1 LSTSLRRS
9 GSLLGRLAQPLIDP
23 AVFDFWASRVN
34 PTWSWSQALARVV
47 ERRAEAQGVVTL
59 VLQPN
64 RHWQGF
70 QPGQHLTV
78 GAEIDGRRV
87 ARSYSLSSPPQADGR
102 IAITV
107 KQVEG
112 GKLSNHL
119 YQHTQVGDVLALG
132 PAFGDMTLPAQPQGR
147 WVFLAAGS
155 GITPFLSL
163 TRALAAQGMPVDL
176 TLVVWARTRA
186 ELCALA
192 ELQALAQRE
201 PRFQLKTV
209 LTQEAQLQGDEQ
221 RGRISAELLPAL
233 LGSLADLAQAQV
245 LACGPGGFVQ
255 TARELL
261 APRAARF
268 QAEAFTPPAPAEL
281 PIDGPATVEIE
292 LRRSGRTL
300 TIDAHQA
307 LLPALEAQGLHLDAG
322 CRMGI
327 CRTCVC
333 TKHAGIAQDLH
344 TGERDTEGDSTL
356 RLCVSRACT
365 NLALDL

>member
-1 LSTSLRRS
+1 LTTSLRRS

-23 AVFDFWASRVN
+23 AVFDFWAGRIN
-34 PTWSWSQALARVV
+34 PTWTWARALARVV

-70 QPGQHLTV
+70 QPGQHLNV
-78 GAEIDGRRV
+78 GAELDGRRIT
-87 ARSYSLSSPPQADGR
+87 RSYSLSGMPQPDRR

-107 KQVEG
+107 KQVDG
-112 GKLSNHL
+112 GKLSTHL
-119 YQHTQVGDVLALG
+119 CQHTQVGDVLALG

-163 TRALAAQGMPVDL
+163 TRTLAAQGMPVDL

-209 LTQEAQLQGDEQ
+209 LTRETQLQAGEHS
-221 RGRISAELLPAL
+221 GRISAETLTTL
-233 LGSLADLAQAQV
+233 LGPLPELAHSQV
-245 LACGPGGFVQ
+245 LACGPGGFVT
-255 TARELL
+255 TARQLL
-261 APRAARF
+261 QPQAQRF
-268 QAEAFTPPAPAEL
+268 QAEAFSPLAVAEL
-281 PIDGPATVEIE
+281 AAEAPKTVEIQ
-292 LRRSGRTL
+292 LRRSGRTI
-300 TIDAHQA
+300 TVDSSQA
-307 LLPALEAQGLHLDAG
+307 LLPALEAQGLHPAAG

-333 TKHAGIAQDLH
+333 TKLEGTVQDLH
-344 TGERDTEGDSTL
+344 TGERDTEGGSAL

-365 NLALDL
+365 DLALDL